1 MLAVY
6 GTMMPLRLLEEIQFW
21 KMQEKEHTVVI
32 LELIPDLEP
41 NYVNLLKE
49 WEPIFEQTEMA
60 ATQWIEALLRSPS
73 GITPHVQ
80 AQLERIIDMSIQQSR
95 LWISQLLYMLN
106 NSEAVQRHATAP
118 VVIRHIIR
126 ESEYFLGVL
135 DAFLNSRAQQQTGF
149 TGYTGFNGFG
159 FNGFTG
165 FPGIT
170 QPFTPP
176 AAASAGIPAGV
187 QQQKLPV
194 STITV
199 TNQAEKVSVH
209 AASNRQEADY
219 NLSGEGSWSQIRP
232 ESRPVPIGGHTLP
245 PLPYDYSALEPY
257 IDTET
262 MRIHHDIHHKSY
274 VDGLNKAEKSL
285 QEARQSGNFDLIK
298 HWEREAAFHG
308 AGHYLHTLFWN
319 IMNPKGGG
327 EPTGALAK
335 QISSD
340 FGSFAAFKKHFSE
353 AASKVEGGGW
363 AILVWSP
370 RSHRLQIL
378 QAEKHQNLS
387 QWDIVP
393 LLALDVWEHAY
404 YLKHQ
409 NKRDDYIEDWWNVV
423 YWPHVSERFE
433 QARKLRWQPY

>member
-6 GTMMPLRLLEEIQFW
+6 GTQMPLRLLEEIRFW

-32 LELIPDLEP
+32 LELIPDLEA

-49 WEPIFEQTEMA
+49 WEPIFEQTEAA

-73 GITPHVQ
+73 GLTPNVQ
-80 AQLERIIDMSIQQSR
+80 AQLERIVDMSIQQSR

-106 NSEAVQRHATAP
+106 HSEAVKRHETAP
-118 VVIRHIIR
+118 VVLRHIIR

-135 DAFLNSRAQQQTGF
+135 DAFLNSRFQQPTA
-149 TGYTGFNGFG
+149 Y
-159 FNGFTG
+159 
-165 FPGIT
+165 PGWIDYS
-170 QPFTPP
+170 QPFQPYFPP
-176 AAASAGIPAGV
+176 AAPISAPIGEL
-187 QQQKLPV
+187 QQQM
-194 STITV
+194 SSASI
-199 TNQAEKVSVH
+199 
-209 AASNRQEADY
+209 AASDMRDTESAQSSTNRQEEGH

-232 ESRPVPIGGHTLP
+232 DDQPVPIGGHTLP

-274 VDGLNKAEKSL
+274 VDGLNKAEKSM
-285 QEARQSGNFDLIK
+285 QEARRTGNFDLIK
-298 HWEREAAFHG
+298 HWEKEAAFHG

-319 IMNPKGGG
+319 IMNPRGGG

-335 QISSD
+335 QITKD

-370 RSHRLQIL
+370 RSHRLEIL

-387 QWDIVP
+387 QWDVVP

-409 NKRDDYIEDWWNVV
+409 NKRDDYIKDWWNVV

-433 QARKLRWQPY
+433 QARKLKWQPF